1 MPGTSIDIP
10 LPPEIEEFLKA
21 PKCIKLPQPGKL
33 EINLPTGGKIKGI
46 TDISKSV
53 PDDCTLIFSLAL
65 QLGPFLASIE
75 CLMKL
80 MKLIQPLI
88 DVVKGLGP
96 PPDAPK
102 LVKAIPKFIEAAG
115 EVMPCVLNLTGAG
128 IPLFVKDLL
137 CLIVKLLNCV
147 IGLLKSILSVMSGI
161 ALQIQSA
168 EAAGNSELLAALQC
182 AKDNAQASAQHV
194 FSAIDP
200 VMFLLSLAEPFLG
213 MANVDPIQT
222 PALAAPEDLQAM
234 QTVIDT
240 LDGLVKTLK
249 LAAEPLGGC

>member
-1 MPGTSIDIP
+1 MAATTIDVP
-10 LPPEIEEFLKA
+10 LPAGLEEFLKQ
-21 PKCIKLPQPGKL
+21 PKCLELPKPGKV

-46 TDISKSV
+46 ADITKGI
-53 PDDCTLIFSLAL
+53 PDDCSLTFSVAL

-75 CLMKL
+75 CLAKL

-96 PPDAPK
+96 PPDAIK
-102 LVKAIPKFIEAAG
+102 LGSAIPKFIEAAG
-115 EVMPCVLNLTGAG
+115 EVMPCVLNLTGLG

-137 CLIVKLLNCV
+137 CLIVKLLSCIV
-147 IGLLKSILSVMSGI
+147 QQLKSIQNVMGGL
-161 ALQIQSA
+161 ALQINSA
-168 EAAGNSELLAALQC
+168 QAAGNSELLAALQC
-182 AKDNAQASAQHV
+182 AQKNAQASAQHV
-194 FSAIDP
+194 FTAIDP

-213 MANVDPIQT
+213 MAGVDPITT
-222 PALAAPEDLQAM
+222 PQLASPEDMEQM

-240 LDGLVKTLK
+240 LDQLTKTLK